1 MNASA
6 PLDAALDDAPLAD
19 AVAEA
24 ARLLGHGEAVLEY
37 WLRAQRSVPTA
48 RTREGFRLLALQ
60 RQSAHGLPS
69 FNACRE
75 TCRELV
81 YHHNL
86 VTQQP
91 THGETAQRLRMM
103 RFVARHL
110 LLFVTGKLEEAGLG
124 DFCCAAKPLRSSA
137 TGVDFKRVRL
147 D

>member
-1 MNASA
+1 MTPSA
-6 PLDAALDDAPLAD
+6 LLEVDLDSAPLAD
-19 AVAEA
+19 AAAEA
-24 ARLLGHGEAVLEY
+24 ARLLGCGEAVLEH

-81 YHHNL
+81 YHYNL
-86 VTQQP
+86 VTEQP
-91 THGETAQRLRMM
+91 THAETAQRLRMM

-124 DFCCAAKPLRSSA
+124 DFCCAAKPLRSGA
-137 TGVDFKRVRL
+137 TGVDFKRVRT